1 MNVKATTQYSAK
13 WVTLCLLVGL
23 PIGSVVA
30 LFLATL
36 DIATAWRE
44 THLWII
50 YFLPIAGLLIS
61 LLYHYYG
68 TDAKKGNNLLLEAH
82 KEGDKSIP
90 LSMAPLVF
98 ISTILTHITG
108 GSAGREGTAVQIGG
122 AIADQFTSVFKLNAA
137 ERKTVLIMGISAG
150 FAAVFGTPLA
160 GAIFAL
166 EIMLFKNIKIAAVL
180 PSFAAAYI
188 AHYTC
193 LAWGIQHTTY
203 EINSIPPIAW
213 TTIYWALFGGL
224 LFGLTALVFSY
235 TNFFWEW
242 LFNPLKNKLLL
253 PIIGGLVLI
262 VAIKLMGTTK
272 FIGLGIPSIT
282 DAFVHPAG
290 NYDFIIKLLFTT
302 FTLSV
307 GFKGGEVTPLF
318 FIGATLGSMLI
329 WFIPLPVGLLAGMGF
344 VAIFAGATHCVIAS
358 IVLGIEIF
366 GLNAGIFIGI
376 ASIAAYFTSGVNGIY
391 SAQQK
396 QGAKYSFYNYI
407 HNITKR
413 HIN

>member
-1 MNVKATTQYSAK
+1 MNAKATIGYIIK
-13 WVTLCLLVGL
+13 WAILCLLVGL

-36 DIATAWRE
+36 DIATTWRE

-50 YFLPIAGLLIS
+50 YFLPFAGLLIS

-68 TDAKKGNNLLLEAH
+68 TDVKKGNNLLLEAH
-82 KEGDKSIP
+82 QIDNKSIP

-98 ISTILTHITG
+98 VSTILTHITG

-122 AIADQFTSVFKLNAA
+122 AIADQFTQLFKLNNT
-137 ERKTVLIMGISAG
+137 ERKTVLIIGISAG

-180 PSFAAAYI
+180 PSIAAAYI

-193 LAWGIQHTTY
+193 LSWGVEHTSYFANT
-203 EINSIPPIAW
+203 IPAITITKVLW
-213 TTIYWALFGGL
+213 TILAGII
-224 LFGLTALVFSY
+224 FGLTALLFSY
-235 TNFFWEW
+235 TGIFWTK
-242 LFNPLKNKLLL
+242 LFSKINNKLLVPVL
-253 PIIGGLVLI
+253 GGIVLALVI
-262 VAIKLMGTTK
+262 HYIGTTK
-272 FIGLGIPSIT
+272 FIGLGIPSISN
-282 DAFVHPAG
+282 AFIQPAG
-290 NYDFIIKLLFTT
+290 NFDFIIKLLFTT
-302 FTLSV
+302 FTLSA

-318 FIGATLGSMLI
+318 FIGATLGNVLI
-329 WFIPLPVGLLAGMGF
+329 WFIPLPMALLAGMGF
-344 VAIFAGATHCVIAS
+344 VAVFAGATHCVITS

-366 GLNAGIFIGI
+366 GLEAGMYIGI
-376 ASIAAYFTSGVNGIY
+376 ASILAYFTSGVKGIY

-396 QGAKYSFYNYI
+396 EGAKYSFYNYI
-407 HNITKR
+407 HNFTKR
-413 HIN
+413 

>member
-1 MNVKATTQYSAK
+1 MNAKATIGYIIK
-13 WVTLCLLVGL
+13 WAILCLLVGL

-36 DIATAWRE
+36 DIATTWRE

-50 YFLPIAGLLIS
+50 YFLPFAGLLIS

-82 KEGDKSIP
+82 QIDNKSIP

-98 ISTILTHITG
+98 VSTILTHITG

-122 AIADQFTSVFKLNAA
+122 AIADQFTPLFKLNTT
-137 ERKTVLIMGISAG
+137 ERKTVLIIGISAG

-193 LAWGIQHTTY
+193 LAWGIQHTSY
-203 EINSIPPIAW
+203 QINSIPPVAW
-213 TTIYWALFGGL
+213 TTISWALFAGL
-224 LFGLTALVFSY
+224 LFGLTALLFAY

-242 LFNPLKNKLLL
+242 LFKPLKNKLLL
-253 PIIGGLVLI
+253 PIVGGLVLI
-262 VAIKLMGTTK
+262 VAIKFMGTTK
-272 FIGLGIPSIT
+272 FIGLGIPSIA

-290 NYDFIIKLLFTT
+290 KFDFIIKLLFTT

-376 ASIAAYFTSGVNGIY
+376 ASIAAYFTSGVKGIY

-396 QGAKYSFYNYI
+396 EGAKYSFYNHI
-407 HNITKR
+407 HKFTR
-413 HIN
+413 R

>member
-1 MNVKATTQYSAK
+1 MNVKATINYIIK
-13 WVTLCLLVGL
+13 WGIMCLTVGL
-23 PIGSVVA
+23 SIGTVVA

-36 DIATAWRE
+36 DIATALRE
-44 THLWII
+44 AHIWII
-50 YFLPIAGLLIS
+50 YLLPIAGLLIS

-68 TDAKKGNNLLLEAH
+68 TDAKKGNNLLIEAH
-82 KEGDKSIP
+82 QEGNKSIP

-98 ISTILTHITG
+98 ISTILTHLTG

-122 AIADQFTSVFKLNAA
+122 SIADQFTPVFKLNSR
-137 ERKTVLIMGISAG
+137 ERKTILIMGISAG
-150 FAAVFGTPLA
+150 FAAVFGTPFA

-166 EIMLFKNIKIAAVL
+166 EIMLFKNIKIAEVL
-180 PSFAAAYI
+180 PSFTVAYI

-193 LAWGIQHTTY
+193 LSWGIQHTPY
-203 EINSIPPIAW
+203 FINTIPAISANAFF
-213 TTIYWALFGGL
+213 WAIIGGIF
-224 LFGLTALVFSY
+224 FGLTALLFSY
-235 TNFFWEW
+235 TVIFWAK
-242 LFNPLKNKLLL
+242 LFSKIKNKLLL

-262 VAIKLMGTTK
+262 VAIKLVGTTK

-282 DAFVHPAG
+282 DAFVHQAG

-318 FIGATLGSMLI
+318 FIGATLGNMLI
-329 WFIPLPVGLLAGMGF
+329 FFIPLPMALLAGMGF
-344 VAIFAGATHCVIAS
+344 VAVFAGATHCVITS
-358 IVLGIEIF
+358 IILGVEIF
-366 GLNAGIFIGI
+366 GLEAGVYIAI
-376 ASIAAYFTSGVNGIY
+376 ASIIAYFSSGVNGIY

-396 QGAKYSFYNYI
+396 EGAKYSLYNYI

-413 HIN
+413 QIN

>member
-1 MNVKATTQYSAK
+1 
-13 WVTLCLLVGL
+13 
-23 PIGSVVA
+23 
-30 LFLATL
+30 
-36 DIATAWRE
+36 
-44 THLWII
+44 
-50 YFLPIAGLLIS
+50 
-61 LLYHYYG
+61 
-68 TDAKKGNNLLLEAH
+68 
-82 KEGDKSIP
+82 
-90 LSMAPLVF
+90 
-98 ISTILTHITG
+98 
-108 GSAGREGTAVQIGG
+108 
-122 AIADQFTSVFKLNAA
+122 
-137 ERKTVLIMGISAG
+137 
-150 FAAVFGTPLA
+150 
-160 GAIFAL
+160 
-166 EIMLFKNIKIAAVL
+166 
-180 PSFAAAYI
+180 
-188 AHYTC
+188 
-193 LAWGIQHTTY
+193 
-203 EINSIPPIAW
+203 
-213 TTIYWALFGGL
+213 
-224 LFGLTALVFSY
+224 
-235 TNFFWEW
+235 
-242 LFNPLKNKLLL
+242 
-253 PIIGGLVLI
+253 
-262 VAIKLMGTTK
+262 MGTTK

-407 HNITKR
+407 HNITKH

>member
-36 DIATAWRE
+36 DIATNWRE

-82 KEGDKSIP
+82 KEENKSIP
-90 LSMAPLVF
+90 LNMAPLVF

-122 AIADQFTSVFKLNAA
+122 AIADQFTNVFKLNVG

-242 LFNPLKNKLLL
+242 LFKPLKNKLLL

-329 WFIPLPVGLLAGMGF
+329 GFIPLPVGLLAGMGF
-344 VAIFAGATHCVIAS
+344 VALFAGATHCVIAS